1 LGSDIVTS
9 FMLVSPCYC
18 YVYLILL
25 VWRIGFGVTGL
36 ELRSVDSDSSGLH
49 PVDSSKPVVDI
60 IPKSKDWFME
70 RPPMKI
76 VQPSAYMDTAWCS
89 MW

>member
-1 LGSDIVTS
+1 
-9 FMLVSPCYC
+9 MLVSPCYC

-49 PVDSSKPVVDI
+49 PVDSEKPVVDI
-60 IPKSKDWFME
+60 ILKSKDRFME

-76 VQPSAYMDTAWCS
+76 VQP
-89 MW
+89 